1 MRVFC
6 GKLRNLIFDIYPPES
21 PSGAK
26 EDTVRDVTGRTV
38 ATRIRKKYGLLR
50 TSALSDYNN
59 P

>member
-38 ATRIRKKYGLLR
+38 ATRIRKK
-50 TSALSDYNN
+50 
-59 P
+59 